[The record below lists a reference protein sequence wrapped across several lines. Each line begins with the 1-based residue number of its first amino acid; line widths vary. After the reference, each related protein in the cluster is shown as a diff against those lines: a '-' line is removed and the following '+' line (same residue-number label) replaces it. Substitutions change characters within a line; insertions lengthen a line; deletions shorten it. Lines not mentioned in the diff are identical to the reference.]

1 MDQTPLFTVD
11 QVYSTPV
18 YKQFFRTIQ
27 GKKLGILALL
37 LIPAVAFLAYQT
49 GMHPFVA
56 IVLGLVASGL
66 YLFLIDRKITSS
78 FEKTAAIKN
87 ASVHLEFFEDHLVQT
102 VTNLG
107 QTTYTYAQVFKYVSD
122 HNIMAILMGPNQ
134 GIFFETANAPAG
146 LDDFIRSKVSKVK

>member
-1 MDQTPLFTVD
+1 MDQTPLYTVD

-37 LIPAVAFLAYQT
+37 LIPAVAFLAYT
-49 GMHPFVA
+49 SGMHSVA
-56 IVLGLVASGL
+56 AIILGLLASGL

-78 FEKTAAIKN
+78 FEKTAAVKD
-87 ASVHLEFFEDHLVQT
+87 ARVHLEFFDDQIVQT
-102 VTNLG
+102 VENLG

-122 HNIMAILMGPNQ
+122 YKIMAILIGPNQ
-134 GIFFETANAPAG
+134 GIFFETTNAPAG
-146 LDDFIRSKVSKVK
+146 LDDFIRSKVSNKK